1 MAKPK
6 NDGVLQAVH
15 YDDAGQISWVR
26 VFLRRGHVWS
36 DHILLDRCE
45 LLELIKSGKR
55 IVVGKRVPNM
65 GATFETQAP
74 VELVKK
80 NGNEIIV
87 SGDAKVETDCL
98 EGVPIL

>member
-6 NDGVLQAVH
+6 DDGVLQAVH
-15 YDDAGQISWVR
+15 YDDVGQVLWVR

-36 DHILLDRCE
+36 DYILLDRSE
-45 LLELIKSGKR
+45 LIELIKSGKR
-55 IVVGKRVPNM
+55 IVVGERVPNM

-80 NGNEIIV
+80 NGDEIIV
-87 SGDAKVETDCL
+87 SGHGKVETDCL
-98 EGVPIL
+98 EGVPII